1 MADFRHP
8 RPNVKQIRFCSLC
21 AVSGIVTPS
30 ECYHATRLDY
40 CTFHYWLVRGRVG
53 SHGYSLEDYVN
64 WSKKFSFRVSLP
76 SKADCAR
83 MQNEYDGE
91 RDRPSAELR
100 A

>member
-21 AVSGIVTPS
+21 AVSGVVTPS
-30 ECYHATRLDY
+30 EFYHATRLDY

-64 WSKKFSFRVSLP
+64 SSKKFSFWVSLP
-76 SKADCAR
+76 SKADCER
-83 MQNEYDGE
+83 MQKEYDGKW
-91 RDRPSAELR
+91 DRPSAELM